1 MKGKMQKLKT
11 IYLLFT
17 HKKWKMLAFVPQIL
31 VANPK
36 FDKKSET
43 VGENF
48 SLNVSAENIVMSGS
62 Q

>member
-1 MKGKMQKLKT
+1 
-11 IYLLFT
+11 
-17 HKKWKMLAFVPQIL
+17 MLAFVPQIL

-48 SLNVSAENIVMSGS
+48 SLNVSAENIVMSGFQWLQGS
-62 Q
+62 WWPLGWNR

>member
-1 MKGKMQKLKT
+1 
-11 IYLLFT
+11 
-17 HKKWKMLAFVPQIL
+17 MLAFVPQIL

-62 Q
+62 HDYKDPGDLWVEIVKTQ